1 MGSSRDGGAYASGL
15 AALRSRRLDC
25 VLNSLSGDFIACSV
39 ALAREGG
46 TFAEIGKRGVWSS
59 ARACSSA
66 AHLRYEVLALDATME
81 HAPEW
86 TQHALRQLAARAR
99 RLVFHGLPLE
109 LFDLE
114 SDLGETR
121 DLAAARPDVLAA
133 MLTNVS
139 AWADTVT
146 RSRAL
151 ESLCP

>member
-1 MGSSRDGGAYASGL
+1 M
-15 AALRSRRLDC
+15 
-25 VLNSLSGDFIACSV
+25 
-39 ALAREGG
+39 
-46 TFAEIGKRGVWSS
+46 
-59 ARACSSA
+59 
-66 AHLRYEVLALDATME
+66 
-81 HAPEW
+81 
-86 TQHALRQLAARAR
+86 
-99 RLVFHGLPLE
+99 

-146 RSRAL
+146 RSRAI